1 MDRSAAGEG
10 DAQLLGRLRAGNE
23 SAFVELVGRHHHA
36 MVRLARTYV
45 PSEAVAEEVVQE
57 TWLAALRG
65 LSGFEGR
72 AAVRTWLYRILVNRA
87 RSVGTNEHKHLP
99 VGDVDP
105 AVDSSRFR
113 RDGSWSYPP
122 APWVDDVEDRVH
134 AESMAK
140 SIRKAIDDLPAPQRA
155 VLTLRDVEGMTAGE
169 ACHVLHIADGHQRV
183 LLHRARSR
191 LRNALEAEFAGTRS

>member
-1 MDRSAAGEG
+1 
-10 DAQLLGRLRAGNE
+10 
-23 SAFVELVGRHHHA
+23 

-87 RSVGTNEHKHLP
+87 RSVGTDEHKHLP

-113 RDGSWSYPP
+113 RNGSWSYPP

-169 ACHVLHIADGHQRV
+169 ACHVLQIGDGHQRV

>member
-1 MDRSAAGEG
+1 
-10 DAQLLGRLRAGNE
+10 LGGYEPGNE

-45 PSEAVAEEVVQE
+45 PSEAVAEEVVKD

-72 AAVRTWLYRILVNRA
+72 AAVRTWLYRIVVNRA
-87 RSVGTNEHKHLP
+87 RSIGTNEHKHLP

-105 AVDSSRFR
+105 AVDSARFR
-113 RDGSWSYPP
+113 RDGSWSHPP
-122 APWVDDVEDRVH
+122 APWVDEVEDRVH

-140 SIRKAIDDLPAPQRA
+140 SIRKAIDDCPLP
-155 VLTLRDVEGMTAGE
+155 
-169 ACHVLHIADGHQRV
+169 
-183 LLHRARSR
+183 
-191 LRNALEAEFAGTRS
+191 NALCSLCETWRE